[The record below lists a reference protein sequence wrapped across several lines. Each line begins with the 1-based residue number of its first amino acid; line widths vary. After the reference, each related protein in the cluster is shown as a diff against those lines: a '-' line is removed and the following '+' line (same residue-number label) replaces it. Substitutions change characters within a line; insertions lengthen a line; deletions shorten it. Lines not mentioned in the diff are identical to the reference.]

1 MPDEGREIA
10 VVTGS
15 AGGIGAAVAARLA
28 ADGYRVVG
36 LDRAAGGSTM
46 RLDLLDEPAV
56 AATFAGLGPVAA
68 LVTCAGLTA
77 GGPAH
82 ETTLLDWH
90 TVLDANLTTAF
101 LAVKHALPGMVDAG
115 RGVVVTI
122 GSIHSGSFGPGL
134 PGYAAAKAG
143 LTALTRQIAVDY
155 GRHGIRAVTVA
166 PGWIRTPATEDRL
179 DGDADG
185 ERQREAHPLRRLGE
199 PADVAAAVAFAVS
212 ADAAMLTGTEI
223 VLDGGATAIQ
233 AAALL
238 RAGPRARLGLKPL
251 GETA

>member
-1 MPDEGREIA
+1 MPELA

-15 AGGIGAAVAARLA
+15 AGGIGTAVAERLR
-28 ADGYRVVG
+28 ADGWDVAG
-36 LDRAAGGSTM
+36 LDRAAGDGTTC
-46 RLDLLDEPAV
+46 LDLLDEPAV
-56 AATFAGLGPVAA
+56 AAAFARLGPVAA
-68 LVTCAGLTA
+68 LVTCAGRTA
-77 GGPAH
+77 GTPAH

-90 TVLDANLTTAF
+90 AVLDANLTTAF
-101 LAVKHALPGMVDAG
+101 LAVKHALPGMIVAG

-134 PGYAAAKAG
+134 PAYAAAKAG
-143 LTALTRQIAVDY
+143 LTALTRQVAVDY

-166 PGWIRTPATEDRL
+166 PGWIRTSATEDRL
-179 DGDADG
+179 ADAGDAD
-185 ERQREAHPLRRLGE
+185 RQREAHPLRRLGE

-238 RAGPRARLGLKPL
+238 RAGPRTRLGLRPL
-251 GETA
+251 EETA